1 MLTINEFMRWKSIES
16 QVTRLTKDLIEMNIN
31 PVYVFNAIFEEGCDA
46 TTLFKEFA
54 PTGQMGQPQMGQGQ
68 MPANLNPQQI
78 QQMSTVIN
86 NFVKQKTGNP
96 GFDNAI
102 NNLNQQMKLMQ
113 QKKPGQSTQP
123 TVPNPQVGQ
132 QQVQQP
138 QQ

>member
-46 TTLFKEFA
+46 ATLFKEFA
-54 PTGQMGQPQMGQGQ
+54 PMGQIGQPQQPQGTA
-68 MPANLNPQQI
+68 PLNLNPQQM
-78 QQMSTVIN
+78 QQMSTVIG

-113 QKKPGQSTQP
+113 QKKPGQAPQP

-132 QQVQQP
+132 QQP
-138 QQ
+138 QQQ